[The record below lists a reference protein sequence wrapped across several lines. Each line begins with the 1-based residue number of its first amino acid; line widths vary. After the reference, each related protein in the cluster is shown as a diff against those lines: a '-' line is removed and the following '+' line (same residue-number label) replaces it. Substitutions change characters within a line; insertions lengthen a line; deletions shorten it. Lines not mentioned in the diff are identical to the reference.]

1 MHNIH
6 GKTVHRCFCWQVIG
20 LSFIAFFL
28 LLMKSISLPSTNFS
42 PWKRVPVKLKQDS
55 LFLTF
60 PSVQGNVSM
69 KLLPK
74 QWFSNHLIIY
84 IIGMITEITYQMLKL
99 TYNWYV
105 VTACVFKKYI
115 FLMTVAFYEDVGTM
129 ATRNHKII
137 IWLLI
142 RLICKST
149 EGRSLGFIENLDFSM
164 NPINKAGQGVTIL
177 KLCMGKNARKFKN

>member
-1 MHNIH
+1 
-6 GKTVHRCFCWQVIG
+6 
-20 LSFIAFFL
+20 
-28 LLMKSISLPSTNFS
+28 
-42 PWKRVPVKLKQDS
+42 
-55 LFLTF
+55 
-60 PSVQGNVSM
+60 
-69 KLLPK
+69 
-74 QWFSNHLIIY
+74 
-84 IIGMITEITYQMLKL
+84 MITEITYQMLKL

-129 ATRNHKII
+129 ATRNHKIIIWI